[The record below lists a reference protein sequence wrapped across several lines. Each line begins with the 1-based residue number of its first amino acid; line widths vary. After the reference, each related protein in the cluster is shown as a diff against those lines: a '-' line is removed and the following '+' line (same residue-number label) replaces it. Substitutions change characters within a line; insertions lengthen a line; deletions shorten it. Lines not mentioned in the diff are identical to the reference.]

1 MVERQR
7 LFDRVKAIMSQ
18 RAKTSLINFLLEVV
32 PSALDCSRQQLTS
45 LLTGKGDE
53 QLKRFLREADVHCL
67 IVGKEVVESDV
78 GGESSPDG
86 LKLEESISGE
96 NRLDYSDGPAQ
107 HKVFIETYM
116 TSRCLKA
123 SLMVFVKN
131 PGFQVSEDGIITTS
145 ADRGAE
151 QAEPTAG
158 ESPEDHSKG
167 TGAASHIKSLSSSM
181 QCIQL
186 GFVGSQLTPYEVLNQ
201 YLQFAF
207 TPLLDVLGNAKGA
220 SGAIGGESGES
231 GDPGETGSRLGLD
244 NIQRKVN
251 ELCLALQQGQDD
263 SMIPM
268 VRLSLDSR
276 VSEYAKEY
284 KSTGKVGVIDEIMED
299 SAFLSSLQVSIT
311 QWIREIQSL
320 ARFQRD
326 IGLSVTSEVKF
337 WSSYERSLL
346 QIQKQ
351 VQSPEVEW
359 TLSVLRQS
367 KKFLAAI
374 SLEVDTGLK
383 QSIERV
389 QNINTLIQ
397 DIPINDLLVATSIDE
412 ITSALGLFF
421 QQLRKI
427 KGAASYPISRTF
439 QLVEVYSSDMN
450 KQIYK
455 VLNSNPTTPLMLLE
469 FPVFEHLVN
478 GCNELGQVWEDEW
491 RELKEVIRDLIK
503 KRGLSERAHPKMD
516 FAHVPLIQRLNDIVV
531 FRKQHQK
538 LKDTLLELLSV
549 QGATS
554 GDSGDQNPLSALGI
568 EQNSGLDALQSL
580 AKKDLQQAYACVANI
595 NILDLSAVGLETWE
609 AGKQAY
615 NNKVDASETLLI
627 KQLREQLSGCGNTL
641 EMFRILGRYNPLFFR
656 PRIRS
661 AVEEYQSILLDKV
674 QSDFQLLQLRY
685 QNPYQR
691 SAASQFSCL
700 RDIPNIGGM
709 LVWSHLLQE
718 RIQSIYLKL
727 EDIFGPNWEFES
739 QGHKVKTDGDHI
751 TSKIHPNQI
760 VDFWLQQRKD
770 DKTTYDLSKP
780 VLGLMKSG
788 NTASSA
794 YVLASTIDSGGAVQR
809 QGSGGRAKAPV
820 PLHLA
825 PELPV
830 HQLDEDRHPAGGGA
844 READLP
850 VANSVQTGGLQRD
863 SGGYRPELVVRP
875 AGGLHQ
881 EVLRR
886 GGHAGAEVR
895 GCDDPR
901 RAALRAG
908 FPDQEHPGEQGA
920 WGPGGS
926 SEQDHVQVR
935 GVPVPLAG
943 LQNRL
948 PVLLGPG
955 HPVVSSPEAQGHRDH
970 PAAQGPEDR
979 VESLAGRREVFV
991 AETLPPGDHQNH
1003 EPAQSHEH
1011 LQHPPDIALLW
1022 GNQEG
1027 QGGAGRPD
1035 LDRQSRGRPCQLCQ

>member
-1 MVERQR
+1 
-7 LFDRVKAIMSQ
+7 MSQ

-45 LLTGKGDE
+45 LLTGKGDD

-151 QAEPTAG
+151 QAEPAAG

-167 TGAASHIKSLSSSM
+167 PGAASHMKSLSSSM

-231 GDPGETGSRLGLD
+231 GDPGEAGSRLGLD

-284 KSTGKVGVIDEIMED
+284 KSTGKVGDIDEIMED

-389 QNINTLIQ
+389 QNINTLIH

-412 ITSALGLFF
+412 ITSALGVLERHEQADLQGA
-421 QQLRKI
+421 QQQPHHVLDAAGVPCLRAPEEGALGKGPSEDGLCPCASNPASQRHRGLQEAAPEAQGHAFGAFVAELGTGCSPI
-427 KGAASYPISRTF
+427 PGKEGSPAGLRLRCEHQHPGPLGGRAGDLGGREAGLQQQGGRLRDAADQAAKGAAEWECRGGVPEHPFGQGPVRLPAAPAEIPEPVPEERG
-439 QLVEVYSSDMN
+439 VP
-450 KQIYK
+450 
-455 VLNSNPTTPLMLLE
+455 VLL
-469 FPVFEHLVN
+469 
-478 GCNELGQVWEDEW
+478 
-491 RELKEVIRDLIK
+491 
-503 KRGLSERAHPKMD
+503 
-516 FAHVPLIQRLNDIVV
+516 
-531 FRKQHQK
+531 
-538 LKDTLLELLSV
+538 
-549 QGATS
+549 
-554 GDSGDQNPLSALGI
+554 
-568 EQNSGLDALQSL
+568 
-580 AKKDLQQAYACVANI
+580 
-595 NILDLSAVGLETWE
+595 
-609 AGKQAY
+609 
-615 NNKVDASETLLI
+615 
-627 KQLREQLSGCGNTL
+627 
-641 EMFRILGRYNPLFFR
+641 
-656 PRIRS
+656 
-661 AVEEYQSILLDKV
+661 
-674 QSDFQLLQLRY
+674 
-685 QNPYQR
+685 
-691 SAASQFSCL
+691 
-700 RDIPNIGGM
+700 
-709 LVWSHLLQE
+709 
-718 RIQSIYLKL
+718 
-727 EDIFGPNWEFES
+727 S
-739 QGHKVKTDGDHI
+739 QGHPEHRGDAGLVPLAPGADPEHLPQAGGHLRAKLGVRESGSQGQDGRRPHHLQDPPEPDRGLLAPAEKGRQDDLRPEQAG
-751 TSKIHPNQI
+751 TG
-760 VDFWLQQRKD
+760 VDEERQHRE
-770 DKTTYDLSKP
+770 
-780 VLGLMKSG
+780 LGLRAGLHDRLRRALPVQGSKNHS
-788 NTASSA
+788 
-794 YVLASTIDSGGAVQR
+794 VLCLQGAVQR

-850 VANSVQTGGLQRD
+850 AANSVQTGGLQCD
-863 SGGYRPELVVRP
+863 SGGYRPELVLRP
-875 AGGLHQ
+875 TGGLHQ

-886 GGHAGAEVR
+886 GGHTGAEVR
-895 GCDDPR
+895 GRDDPG

-920 WGPGGS
+920 RGPGGS

-935 GVPVPLAG
+935 GVPVPPAG

-948 PVLLGPG
+948 PVLLGPS
-955 HPVVSSPEAQGHRDH
+955 HPVVSAPEAQGVRRAVDPPVHVHR
-970 PAAQGPEDR
+970 G
-979 VESLAGRREVFV
+979 
-991 AETLPPGDHQNH
+991 
-1003 EPAQSHEH
+1003 
-1011 LQHPPDIALLW
+1011 
-1022 GNQEG
+1022 
-1027 QGGAGRPD
+1027 
-1035 LDRQSRGRPCQLCQ
+1035 SRGRPVPPRPDGVSEQQGR